1 MLATEWGWVQAA
13 GSMVPPKAG
22 LEEVEIRDTKR
33 HLEPTHELHLASASG
48 CVRNRVFLWAVH
60 PFVDLSKDK

>member
-1 MLATEWGWVQAA
+1 MLATEWSWVQAA

-48 CVRNRVFLWAVH
+48 CVRNRVFL
-60 PFVDLSKDK
+60 